1 MIKLCRFI
9 LLAVA
14 LCYVVGCASAGT
26 QRGIGCW
33 YGKDFHGKKTA
44 SGEIYN
50 MHSMT
55 AAHRK
60 LPFNTWVRVK
70 DLDSGREVV
79 VRINNRGPF
88 TRGRIIDLSYAAA
101 KKLGIIEKG
110 ITPVEVKVIKSPPK
124 KKK

>member
-14 LCYVVGCASAGT
+14 LCCVVGCASAGT

-79 VRINNRGPF
+79 VRINNRGPLYADALL
-88 TRGRIIDLSYAAA
+88 TSLTPPQKNWALSKRASRGL
-101 KKLGIIEKG
+101 K
-110 ITPVEVKVIKSPPK
+110 
-124 KKK
+124 

>member
-1 MIKLCRFI
+1 MAKLCRYI
-9 LLAVA
+9 LFTTA
-14 LCYVVGCASAGT
+14 LLYITGCASAGT

-33 YGKDFHGKKTA
+33 YGKEFHGKKTA

-50 MHSMT
+50 MNSMT

-70 DLDSGREVV
+70 DLDSGREVD

-101 KKLGIIEKG
+101 QKLDIIEKG
-110 ITPVEVKVIKSPPK
+110 ITPVEVKVIKSPPQK
-124 KKK
+124 KK